1 MEVIESISTSRD
13 TPWEAKGSKEA
24 TLLVFNLFEEH
35 YAIEV
40 SQVREIVRIP
50 ENITRVPNAPPY
62 VCGVI
67 NLRGTVIPVMDIAVK
82 MSRGEIERRN
92 ESRIVVVEEEDIM
105 FGILVDSVHEVRAVQ
120 SSQVETAESIDSAI
134 EREYLQGIVRTKE
147 GDLIVLLDVASI
159 FEIKNYLE

>member
-13 TPWEAKGSKEA
+13 MSQEAKGSKEA

-120 SSQVETAESIDSAI
+120 SSQSKLRNLSI
-134 EREYLQGIVRTKE
+134 LQ
-147 GDLIVLLDVASI
+147 
-159 FEIKNYLE
+159 